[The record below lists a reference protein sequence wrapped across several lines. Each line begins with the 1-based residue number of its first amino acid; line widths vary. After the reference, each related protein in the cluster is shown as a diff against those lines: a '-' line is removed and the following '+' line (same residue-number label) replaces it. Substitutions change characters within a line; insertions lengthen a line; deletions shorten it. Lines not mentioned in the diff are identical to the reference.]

1 MPRKGKNF
9 ELDYKFL
16 YSLDQTKYQVTSP
29 AYVFDKV
36 ANKKREVDVLIE
48 YNDSTGKKRKVSVEC
63 RDRKNI
69 ENVMW
74 IEQLVQ
80 KKEDC
85 ELDGTIAVTKTKF
98 SDTAINKARH
108 YGIIVET
115 AEEFNLNTLENIEN
129 EFYLDI
135 CFIKM
140 IPNKITYCSY
150 NGKQYSLKEIT
161 QTLNLIETQEL
172 INTLN
177 NDIYYNIGKILNDAN
192 IDEHTFF
199 DDSSQHEIP
208 FNEFLLVN
216 ENAPILL
223 KKLQISSI
231 FIKADIIPFRKSIP
245 LNKSLAIF
253 SAPIKTN
260 KKYISTFEDN
270 EDKIEIG
277 YLDNEINIKVKLK
290 KRKYYCPI
298 SGNLSINTI
307 FPGGAHIN
315 FNIEN
320 IKEAMGEFDFSKAL

>member
-9 ELDYKFL
+9 ELNYKFL

-36 ANKKREVDVLIE
+36 ANTKREVDVLIE
-48 YNDSTGKKRKVSVEC
+48 YNDSSGKKRKISVEC
-63 RDRKNI
+63 RDRKKV

-85 ELDGTIAVTKTKF
+85 ELDGTIAVTKTNF
-98 SDTAINKARH
+98 SETAINKAMH
-108 YGIIVET
+108 HGIIIET
-115 AEEFNLNTLENIEN
+115 AEEFNLNTIESIEK

-135 CFIKM
+135 CFIKI
-140 IPNKITYCSY
+140 IPTNITYSCY
-150 NGKQYSLKEIT
+150 NGKQYSLKELT
-161 QTLNLIETQEL
+161 KTLNIIETQEL

-177 NDIYYNIGKILNDAN
+177 NDIYYNIGKILNDTHL
-192 IDEHTFF
+192 DEKAFF
-199 DDSSQHEIP
+199 TNSNSNGIP

-216 ENAPILL
+216 EKAPNLL

-231 FIKADIIPFRKSIP
+231 FISANIIPFRKSIP
-245 LNKSLAIF
+245 LTKSLAIF
-253 SAPIKTN
+253 SSPIKTN

-277 YLDNEINIKVKLK
+277 YLDQEINIKVILK

-307 FPGGAHIN
+307 FPSGAKVN

-320 IKEAMGEFDFSKAL
+320 IKEAMGEFDFSKVL